1 MILRIAEELASAAPI
16 EPPKDL
22 TPKRASF
29 DNSSDLI
36 VVWTQK
42 RTPPSFRGRQDRPG
56 IRQKWKISKV
66 GSGAQSRN
74 RTSDTRIFNPL
85 LYQLSYLGI
94 RASRREKSRERRWAV
109 GSPRKRAGL

>member
-42 RTPPSFRGRQDRPG
+42 RTAPSF
-56 IRQKWKISKV
+56 
-66 GSGAQSRN
+66 
-74 RTSDTRIFNPL
+74 
-85 LYQLSYLGI
+85 
-94 RASRREKSRERRWAV
+94 
-109 GSPRKRAGL
+109 